1 MNPADESFPLNQ
13 VRIFNAEVEMSQKF
27 HGVHTI
33 ITWQYGRLGG
43 CSSTKQVS
51 SSHVKV
57 LAHLQVQYFTCP
69 KHLDLA
75 ADSSSSPL
83 AGKTPQ
89 FGPNNPVSSLPS
101 CVVRDFWFKD

>member
-1 MNPADESFPLNQ
+1 MLIHEAGLDLSDQEDL
-13 VRIFNAEVEMSQKF
+13 AAM
-27 HGVHTI
+27 
-33 ITWQYGRLGG
+33 
-43 CSSTKQVS
+43 C
-51 SSHVKV
+51 SHVKV

-83 AGKTPQ
+83 ADKTPH
-89 FGPNNPVSSLPS
+89 FDPNNPVSSLPS